1 MTPSEVEGLAR
12 VIETLVKTFGIG
24 AVPVAM
30 ALWIFVQSRK
40 STPDAGAGVAG
51 ELRSDVKKVI
61 ADMADMNVKLDDLRI
76 KVAVVETKLEERRE

>member
-1 MTPSEVEGLAR
+1 MTPSEVEGLAKI
-12 VIETLVKTFGIG
+12 VETLVKTFGVG

-51 ELRSDVKKVI
+51 ELRDDVKAIRSDV
-61 ADMADMNVKLDDLRI
+61 ADMKIRM
-76 KVAVVETKLEERRE
+76 AVVETKLEERRE